1 MTAMSKSPLMII
13 LGLAVGGLS
22 GWFTGR
28 LVFDAGV
35 PAKDNAAAAK
45 VVTPAKVPEAK
56 AANATAFEKDEVLQA
71 RMVFAQQVQKAGESE
86 LGLLLKRAQELTDP
100 MEREQRV
107 HLVALQFAEVSA
119 EASATK
125 FITDDP
131 EVAVGIMKGWAAK
144 DGSTALRW
152 AMDLKKFDQRML
164 ALDTLLPAMAAS
176 NPEGLLEF
184 TNQMKDRA
192 LDSPETYRAIFSAM
206 TLKDPAKAVSQ
217 IPGIKVPALRE
228 QACAGAAESWAR
240 LDAPA
245 AVAWA
250 RGLTAPNERANALQS
265 AVRVMAETDPRGAM
279 SALDQLDPGIFPV
292 GEKPHAAIAAGLAK
306 LDLKESIKWVKSLE
320 VEKHDVESILTES
333 VLGALPEINATSL
346 VELYQGV
353 DVAKQN
359 SDFAETVNVGR
370 GLQSVLLQWRPADLG
385 AALQEAGDL
394 PSSEARQ
401 SVINYLSWRL
411 ASEQPDQAL
420 ATAATAPPAVQ
431 ERLARHLATTSAS
444 KGQLTS
450 VMQALELTKDP
461 TRKLELSR
469 EAAVNLSKHH
479 PEQAAAFL
487 EQLPAEAQPAA
498 AAKMIPSL
506 VGRDPQSALALA
518 EKLPEEARATHVNLV
533 SHAWAREDA
542 QASLRW
548 ATAQP
553 AGPQRDAAASG
564 VVSALYEKEPR
575 TAYPLAREISDKETR
590 VSQLQAVFG
599 SWMFNDAGA
608 AQLAIASSGLP
619 PDELAAAL
627 TPPPD
632 GHPNP
637 AARDRD
643 LGTEDEEATPEEP
656 TPPTK

>member
-1 MTAMSKSPLMII
+1 MA
-13 LGLAVGGLS
+13 
-22 GWFTGR
+22 
-28 LVFDAGV
+28 
-35 PAKDNAAAAK
+35 PAKMRDAK
-45 VVTPAKVPEAK
+45 SAKP
-56 AANATAFEKDEVLQA
+56 TGPEKDDVLQA
-71 RMVFAQQVQKAGESE
+71 RMVFAQQVQKATESE
-86 LGLLLKRAQELTDP
+86 LGLMLKRARELTDP
-100 MEREQRV
+100 TERAQRE
-107 HLVALQFAEVSA
+107 HLIALQYAEVAA

-125 FITDDP
+125 FIAEDS
-131 EVAVGIMKGWAAK
+131 EVAVGVMKGWAAK

-184 TNQMKDRA
+184 TNQMKDHS
-192 LDSPETYRAIFSAM
+192 LDSPETYRAIFSALA
-206 TLKDPAKAVSQ
+206 LKDPAKAVSQ
-217 IPGIKVPALRE
+217 IPGIKVSALRE

-250 RGLTAPNERANALQS
+250 KSLTAPNDRANALQA
-265 AVRVMAETDPRGAM
+265 AVRVMAETDPRAAM
-279 SALDQLDPGIFPV
+279 TALDQLDPGIHPN
-292 GEKPHAAIAAGLAK
+292 GEQPHAAIAASLAK
-306 LDLKESIKWVKSLE
+306 LDLKESIKWVKALD
-320 VEKHDVESILTES
+320 VRKHDVESMLTES
-333 VLGALPEINATSL
+333 VLGALPEITATSL

-370 GLQSVLLQWRPADLG
+370 GLQSVLLQWRPADFS
-385 AALQEAGDL
+385 AALQEAGEL

-411 ASEQPDQAL
+411 AKEQPDQAL

-431 ERLARHLATTSAS
+431 ERLARHLANTSATQ
-444 KGQLTS
+444 GQITTL
-450 VMQALELTKDP
+450 MKALELTTDP
-461 TRKLELSR
+461 TRRLELSR
-469 EAAVNLSKHH
+469 ETALQLSKHH
-479 PEQAAAFL
+479 PDQAGAFL
-487 EQLPAEAQPAA
+487 EQLPAEAQAAA
-498 AAKMIPSL
+498 AAKMVPAL
-506 VGRDPQSALALA
+506 VARDPQSALALA
-518 EKLPEEARATHVNLV
+518 EKLPEEARATHTNLV
-533 SHAWAREDA
+533 SHAWAKADA

-548 ATAQP
+548 TNDLP

-575 TAYPLAREISDKETR
+575 TAYPLAKEISDKESR
-590 VSQLQAVFG
+590 VNQLQAVFG

-619 PDELAAAL
+619 PDELVAAL

-643 LGTEDEEATPEEP
+643 LGTDDEES
-656 TPPTK
+656 PPTDPASPK

>member
-1 MTAMSKSPLMII
+1 MSKSPLMIL
-13 LGLAVGGLS
+13 LGLAVGGVS
-22 GWFTGR
+22 GWFAGR
-28 LVFDAGV
+28 LGSDAV
-35 PAKDNAAAAK
+35 APAKENTAAAK
-45 VVTPAKVPEAK
+45 VMTQAKLPDK
-56 AANATAFEKDEVLQA
+56 KPPTSATFEKDEVLQA
-71 RMVFAQQVQKAGESE
+71 RIVYAQQVQKAGESE
-86 LGLLLKRAQELTDP
+86 LELLLKRAQELTDP
-100 MEREQRV
+100 MERAQRQN
-107 HLVALQFAEVSA
+107 LVALQYAEVSA

-125 FITDDP
+125 FITEDP
-131 EVAVGIMKGWAAK
+131 EVAMGIMKGWAAK

-152 AMDLKKFDQRML
+152 AMDLKKFDQRIL
-164 ALDTLLPAMAAS
+164 ALETLLPAMAAS

-184 TNQMKDRA
+184 TSQLKDRP

-217 IPGIKVPALRE
+217 IPGIKEPALRE

-245 AVAWA
+245 ALAWA
-250 RGLTAPNERANALQS
+250 KSLTAPNDRANALQS
-265 AVRVMAETDPRGAM
+265 AVRVMAESDPRAAM
-279 SALDQLDPGIFPV
+279 AALDQLDPGIFPS
-292 GEKPHAAIAAGLAK
+292 GEKPHAAIAASLAK

-320 VEKHDVESILTES
+320 VGKHDVESILTES
-333 VLGALPEINATSL
+333 VLGALPEITATSL

-353 DVAKQN
+353 NVAKQN
-359 SDFAETVNVGR
+359 SDFADTVNVGR
-370 GLQSVLLQWRPADLG
+370 GLQSILLQWRPADFG
-385 AALQEAGDL
+385 AALKEAGEL

-411 ASEQPDQAL
+411 ASEHPDQAL
-420 ATAATAPPAVQ
+420 AAAATAPPAVQ
-431 ERLARHLATTSAS
+431 ERLSRHLANASATQGQITT
-444 KGQLTS
+444 L
-450 VMQALELTKDP
+450 MQALELTKDP
-461 TRKLELSR
+461 TRRLELSR
-469 EAAVNLSKHH
+469 EAAVSLSKHH

-506 VGRDPQSALALA
+506 VARDPQSALALSD
-518 EKLPEEARATHVNLV
+518 KLPEEARATHTNLV
-533 SHAWAREDA
+533 THAWAKADP

-548 ATAQP
+548 MSTLP
-553 AGPQRDAAASG
+553 VGPQRDAAASG
-564 VVSALYEKEPR
+564 VVSALYAKEPG
-575 TAYPLAREISDKETR
+575 TAYPLAKEISDKETR
-590 VSQLQAVFG
+590 VHQLQAVFG

-608 AQLAIASSGLP
+608 AQRAIASSGLP

-643 LGTEDEEATPEEP
+643 LGTDDEE
-656 TPPTK
+656 TPPTDPASPKK